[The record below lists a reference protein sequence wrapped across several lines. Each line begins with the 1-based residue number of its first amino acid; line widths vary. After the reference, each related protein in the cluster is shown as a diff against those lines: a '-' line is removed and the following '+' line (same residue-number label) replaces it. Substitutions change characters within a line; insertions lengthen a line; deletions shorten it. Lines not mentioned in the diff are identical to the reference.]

1 MNTKE
6 TTKKENVIVAIAA
19 LVTQFN
25 SLGKKVK
32 PDFYVQH
39 PSTKVDAKAKEF
51 QTDGIIVEWPN
62 GLTDKTMYDDID
74 SEDLK
79 NILNCLLSV

>member
-6 TTKKENVIVAIAA
+6 MTKKENIIVAIAA

-32 PDFYVQH
+32 PNFYVMH

-62 GLTDKTMYDDID
+62 GMIDKTAYEHFDV
-74 SEDLK
+74 EDLK
-79 NILNCLLSV
+79 NILEFLLSI

>member
-1 MNTKE
+1 MNTKD
-6 TTKKENVIVAIAA
+6 TTKKENIIVAIAA

-32 PDFYVQH
+32 PDFYVLH

-51 QTDGIIVEWPN
+51 QTDGIIIEWPN
-62 GLTDKTMYDDID
+62 GSIDKTAYEDFDV
-74 SEDLK
+74 EDLK
-79 NILNCLLSV
+79 NVLEFLLSI

>member
-6 TTKKENVIVAIAA
+6 MTKKENIIVAIAA

-32 PDFYVQH
+32 PNFYVMH

-62 GLTDKTMYDDID
+62 GLIDKTAYEHFDV
-74 SEDLK
+74 EDLK
-79 NILNCLLSV
+79 NVLEFLLSI